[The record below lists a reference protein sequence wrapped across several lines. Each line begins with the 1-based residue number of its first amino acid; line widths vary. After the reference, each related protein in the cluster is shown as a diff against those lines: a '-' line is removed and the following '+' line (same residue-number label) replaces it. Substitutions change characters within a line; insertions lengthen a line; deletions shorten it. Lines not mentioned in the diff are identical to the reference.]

1 MNSTVI
7 GVPASLQ
14 IDNPES
20 RVYDTKRHKS
30 VFITLIL
37 NWWSQLIRQDLPS
50 VWDPRPSVFRSVLF
64 FAILS
69 FITVPLAS
77 TIIWQTHQN
86 TEIILRYDSYI
97 DSNKTLDNNIRK
109 QQILNNSGSGI
120 LITNTLTIREDLESP
135 VYVYYELKDFYQNH
149 KRYVRS
155 VEFEQ
160 IGKGNISA
168 SDLSV
173 CKPYRLIPGNGSTDE
188 RVINPCG
195 LLAHSYFND
204 TFKLQSSWTSDV
216 ADLGLKMKE
225 TGIATEWDRKYLYGD
240 HEAKNFNEDVNTRG
254 GGQIEGPL
262 NEDEHFMVWMKVGS
276 RPTVRKLY
284 GIIES
289 DIPKGAHLTFEIQNR
304 YNTYD
309 FSGEKRLILSTA
321 NWTGGRDIF
330 TGILFFVIGGMSA
343 LACLVILFVDR
354 RVNREAGDI
363 RALSWERKKN

>member
-1 MNSTVI
+1 MSSDPMSSLLQRPEWFEAFTKQELEGKWKPIPNFEWTIGFFVALTVVMLPLGG
-7 GVPASLQ
+7 GVFYSATQ
-14 IDNPES
+14 N
-20 RVYDTKRHKS
+20 
-30 VFITLIL
+30 L
-37 NWWSQLIRQDLPS
+37 NYS
-50 VWDPRPSVFRSVLF
+50 
-64 FAILS
+64 A
-69 FITVPLAS
+69 
-77 TIIWQTHQN
+77 
-86 TEIILRYDSYI
+86 RYDNHEVAKKVDEI
-97 DSNKTLDNNIRK
+97 FMDSLFAGT
-109 QQILNNSGSGI
+109 QQFE
-120 LITNTLTIREDLESP
+120 ITIEVREKMESP

-188 RVINPCG
+188 STTECVLISITEHFMYVLIGVINPCG